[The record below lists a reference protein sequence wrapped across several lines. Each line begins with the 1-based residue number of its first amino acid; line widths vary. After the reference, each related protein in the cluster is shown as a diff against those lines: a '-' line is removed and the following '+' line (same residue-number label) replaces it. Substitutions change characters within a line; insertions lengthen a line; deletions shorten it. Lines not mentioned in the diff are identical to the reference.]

1 MTGEASAL
9 HQVLTGG
16 PTLFAIV
23 RLNANDS
30 ERVMRAQAIIFAM
43 LAMTEPAA
51 AETVQL
57 YAAGA

>member
-23 RLNANDS
+23 QLNANDS
-30 ERVMRAQAIIFAM
+30 NA
-43 LAMTEPAA
+43 
-51 AETVQL
+51 
-57 YAAGA
+57 